1 MIQIVLNRLPHQRHE
16 SHHNAPHHSPLD
28 APRPTIIC
36 DVLDDFHRRKVLQR
50 EREPHRDAVA
60 DLDAP
65 APSVYREVR
74 CQNYAHGVA
83 ERVPAEHGEEDVED
97 GEGDYDRLENT
108 VEGVFYFLRGC
119 VPQRYDQRNQPLEKQ
134 NAHPNKQIP
143 LIPNPSERL
152 QPLFILLDESVNNN
166 PYQPIPD
173 QPIRYQVSFTQQRY
187 TLNTTQRQLHQ
198 HKHENNDIIV
208 NPETHRK
215 VLGYENVVGQ
225 GDA

>member
-1 MIQIVLNRLPHQRHE
+1 MDGGVNYDDAL
-16 SHHNAPHHSPLD
+16 LD
-28 APRPTIIC
+28 C
-36 DVLDDFHRRKVLQR
+36 VWSSQF
-50 EREPHRDAVA
+50 
-60 DLDAP
+60 
-65 APSVYREVR
+65 
-74 CQNYAHGVA
+74 
-83 ERVPAEHGEEDVED
+83 
-97 GEGDYDRLENT
+97 
-108 VEGVFYFLRGC
+108 FLIASSFS
-119 VPQRYDQRNQPLEKQ
+119 PQRYDQRNQPLEKQ

-215 VLGYENVVGQ
+215 VLGYENVVG
-225 GDA
+225 